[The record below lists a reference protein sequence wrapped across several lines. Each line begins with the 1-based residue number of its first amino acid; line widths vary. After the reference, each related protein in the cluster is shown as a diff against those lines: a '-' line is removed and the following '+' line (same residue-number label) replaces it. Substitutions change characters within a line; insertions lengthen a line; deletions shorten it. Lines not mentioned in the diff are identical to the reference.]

1 MLPVLNLQAPVGVE
15 RFVFRAP
22 CIFDDTSLT
31 FWSGMSGTTDPGH
44 ALPGRVAASESSSTG
59 PDTSTLMKKPAA
71 KTSKKKTEEEEPV
84 GTDHEPLG
92 GKDDEDDD
100 EDSGDG
106 AGSHEH
112 VPLDLKPSGESGVK
126 KKPATNRRGAQ
137 KKPSKRSRKNEDCC

>member
-1 MLPVLNLQAPVGVE
+1 MLWDQLLLGPLSAHHLPNLRCQQRVMLPVLNLQAPVGVE

-22 CIFDDTSLT
+22 CILDDTSLT

-92 GKDDEDDD
+92 GKMTRTTMKIL
-100 EDSGDG
+100 GT
-106 AGSHEH
+106 
-112 VPLDLKPSGESGVK
+112 VWGVMNMS
-126 KKPATNRRGAQ
+126 PWT
-137 KKPSKRSRKNEDCC
+137 